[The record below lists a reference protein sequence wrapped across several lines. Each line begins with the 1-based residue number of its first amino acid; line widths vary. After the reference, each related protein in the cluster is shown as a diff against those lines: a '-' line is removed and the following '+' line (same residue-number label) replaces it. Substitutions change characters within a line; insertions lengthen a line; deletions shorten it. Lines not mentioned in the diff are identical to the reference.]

1 MMMACPLFTKASH
14 FKTTVKG
21 VIYSNSILEDSASDK
36 DLKRSKR
43 LLIEIYKKIQ
53 KNTNKKTYSFSYNNA
68 RFQIVIVNTIYND
81 LKILPNT
88 TGKLQGL
95 DYQFVQNPTAT
106 VLMNAGMFEAN
117 GAPVGLLI
125 SGQKQINKINL
136 KKDLPGNFY
145 SMKNAIFYV
154 DIDGKYY
161 VKNSISFNEKF
172 KNKYQ
177 EILYATQSGPILTS
191 EGKINKDFSENSTNK
206 LIRNGIGVVENSKNN
221 IAIFIIAQTPCSFFD
236 MASLFKN
243 LGCDNSMYL
252 DGSVSRLFY
261 KHSNNIKEKP
271 KSGDMKLG
279 PVFSVTPKVNPVL
292 H

>member
-1 MMMACPLFTKASH
+1 MMMAFPLFSKASH
-14 FKTTVKG
+14 FKTTMNG
-21 VIYSNSILEDSASDK
+21 GIYSNSILQDSTSDK
-36 DLKRSKR
+36 DLKRTRR
-43 LLIEIYKKIQ
+43 LFKELNKLIQ
-53 KNTNKKTYSFSYNNA
+53 KITNTKIYEVSYNKA
-68 RFQIVIVNTIYND
+68 KFQIVIVNTNFNE

-88 TGKLQGL
+88 TGNLQGL
-95 DYQFVQNPTAT
+95 DYQFEKNPTAT
-106 VLMNAGMFEAN
+106 VLMNAGMFESN
-117 GAPVGLLI
+117 GTPVGLLI

-136 KKDLPGNFY
+136 NKNLPGNFY

-191 EGKINKDFSENSTNK
+191 DGKINQDFSENSTNK
-206 LIRNGIGVVENSKNN
+206 LIRNGIGVVNNSKNN

-236 MASLFKN
+236 MASLFKY

-252 DGSVSRLFY
+252 DGTVSSMFY
-261 KHSNNIKEKP
+261 KKNIKDKP
-271 KSGDMKLG
+271 KFGNIKLG
-279 PVFSVTPKVNPVL
+279 PVLIVTPKNP
-292 H
+292 

>member
-1 MMMACPLFTKASH
+1 MMMAFPLFSKASH
-14 FKTTVKG
+14 FETTMNG
-21 VIYSNSILEDSASDK
+21 DIYSNSILQDSTSDK
-36 DLKRSKR
+36 DLKRTRR
-43 LLIEIYKKIQ
+43 LFKELYKLIQ
-53 KNTNKKTYSFSYNNA
+53 KITNTKIYEVSYNKA
-68 RFQIVIVNTIYND
+68 KFQIVIVNTNFNE

-88 TGKLQGL
+88 TGNLQGL
-95 DYQFVQNPTAT
+95 DYQFAKNPTAT
-106 VLMNAGMFEAN
+106 VLMNAGMFESN
-117 GAPVGLLI
+117 GTPVGLLI

-136 KKDLPGNFY
+136 NKNLPGNFY

-191 EGKINKDFSENSTNK
+191 DGKINQDFSENSTNK
-206 LIRNGIGVVENSKNN
+206 LIRNGIGVVNNSKNN

-236 MASLFKN
+236 MASLFKY

-252 DGSVSRLFY
+252 DGTVSSMFY
-261 KHSNNIKEKP
+261 KKNIKDKP
-271 KSGDMKLG
+271 KFGNIKLG
-279 PVFSVTPKVNPVL
+279 PVLIVTPKNP
-292 H
+292 